1 MPIRWFYGIYEGTT
15 VFVFPKYK
23 TTVTRTDTVY
33 ALQTLQVF
41 LSMMTIPPRP
51 LPVPVPSEFFFFLKS
66 VEHKIL
72 FLISFLTF
80 FIYLVLDFLFFHLEL
95 LVR

>member
-1 MPIRWFYGIYEGTT
+1 MPIMPIRWFYGIYEGTT

-41 LSMMTIPPRP
+41 LSMLTIPPPP
-51 LPVPVPSEFFFFLKS
+51 LPVPVPSEFFFFLSQWNTKS
-66 VEHKIL
+66 C
-72 FLISFLTF
+72 F
-80 FIYLVLDFLFFHLEL
+80 
-95 LVR
+95 

>member
-1 MPIRWFYGIYEGTT
+1 MPIMPIRWFYGIYEGTT

-41 LSMMTIPPRP
+41 LSMMTIPHPHP
-51 LPVPVPSEFFFFLKS
+51 VPVPVPSEIFYFFKVS
-66 VEHKIL
+66 G
-72 FLISFLTF
+72 TQN
-80 FIYLVLDFLFFHLEL
+80 LVFN
-95 LVR
+95 